1 MYDDIL
7 ISMTCYAV
15 ILMLLSIL
23 ISIFTSNTSYG
34 RQNISEEINFI
45 FSDLTPNNL
54 GVKEFGFTNQSSDL
68 SIKNNILSNSK
79 LVEDHKNNQSSRQ

>member
-7 ISMTCYAV
+7 ISMIYYAF

-23 ISIFTSNTSYG
+23 IPVFTFNTSHG
-34 RQNISEEINFI
+34 RQNISEEINYI

-68 SIKNNILSNSK
+68 SIKNNILSNSN

>member
-7 ISMTCYAV
+7 ISMIYYAF

-23 ISIFTSNTSYG
+23 ISVFTFSTSHG

-54 GVKEFGFTNQSSDL
+54 GVKEFRFTNQSSDL
-68 SIKNNILSNSK
+68 SIKSNILSNTN